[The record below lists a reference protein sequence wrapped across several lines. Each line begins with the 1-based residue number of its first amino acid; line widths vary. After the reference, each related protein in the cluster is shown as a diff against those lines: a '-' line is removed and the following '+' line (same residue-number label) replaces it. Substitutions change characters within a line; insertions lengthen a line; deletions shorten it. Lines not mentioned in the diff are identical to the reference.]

1 MTESLTN
8 LLPHYGLLAV
18 FIGTFLEG
26 EGVLLGAGILAGS
39 GMLHPVSV
47 WATAAIGAW
56 TGHLFWFWVGRGLGS
71 RYLFPRFKQ
80 LQERVDQADR
90 VIRSHPGTAILILQY
105 LYGARI
111 IGAIAFGLTH
121 LSLGWF
127 LFYEALNCTIWAA
140 IVESLGYFIGEGVI
154 RFFHGWGQWIWII
167 LTIAAVIWIFPH
179 LKPNN
184 FKRAKNG

>member
-1 MTESLTN
+1 MTQILNN

-26 EGVLLGAGILAGS
+26 EGVLLGARILAGS
-39 GMLHPVSV
+39 GLLHPVSV

-56 TGHLFWFWVGRGLGS
+56 TGHLVWFWVGRHFGV
-71 RYLFPRFKQ
+71 RYLFPRFKR
-80 LQERVDQADR
+80 LQEQVDQADR
-90 VIRSHPGTAILILQY
+90 VIRRHPGTAILILQY

-121 LSLGWF
+121 LSLAWF
-127 LFYEALNCTIWAA
+127 LFYEALNCVVWAA
-140 IVESLGYFIGEGVI
+140 VVESLGYFIGEEVI

-167 LTIAAVIWIFPH
+167 LSIAAVIWIFPH
-179 LKPNN
+179 LKPKN
-184 FKRAKNG
+184 FKRAK